1 MGLFDK
7 LFGKTNT
14 EQPAT
19 TSQINAEYQG
29 EWEFYLTNL
38 DGKPGSIYVDLG
50 LRKVAPLTDKPYLVW
65 VSLKLTN
72 PREDGLPSNDE
83 SKILWEVEDALTE
96 NIKSK
101 HNAVDAGSMTSD
113 GDRYY
118 YFFLADTTLY
128 EKTVSEAMV
137 AFPTYEFD
145 YGVKEDKDWSA
156 YFDFL
161 YPLPEQY
168 QSILNRRVVDQIE
181 KAGDMLTKSREVI
194 HWIYFKS
201 ESDLEKYLD
210 EIKDENFIVVSRDCD
225 TSWGEFSHKLQI
237 KRVDKV
243 DINSVDEYVIYLWKQ
258 ANECNGVYDGWE
270 TSIEKD

>member
-14 EQPAT
+14 EQPST
-19 TSQINAEYQG
+19 TSQINVERQE
-29 EWEFYLTNL
+29 EWEFYLTNI
-38 DGKPGSIYVDLG
+38 DNKPGSIYVDLG
-50 LRKVAPLTDKPYLVW
+50 LSKVAPMTDKPNLVW

-83 SKILWEVEDALTE
+83 SKLLWEIEDALTE

-101 HNAVDAGSMTSD
+101 HNAVDAGSMTADSL
-113 GDRYY
+113 RYY
-118 YFFLADTTLY
+118 YFFFADTTLY
-128 EKTVSEAMV
+128 EKTISEALV
-137 AFPTYEFD
+137 GFPTYEFD

-161 YPLPEQY
+161 YPSPQQY

-201 ESDLEKYLD
+201 ESDLDNYLEK
-210 EIKDENFIVVSRDCD
+210 IKDDNFTVVSKDCD
-225 TSWGEFSHKLQI
+225 KSWGEFAHKLQI

-243 DINSVDEYVIYLWKQ
+243 DLNSVDEYVIYLWKL
-258 ANECNGVYDGWE
+258 ANECNGDYNGWE